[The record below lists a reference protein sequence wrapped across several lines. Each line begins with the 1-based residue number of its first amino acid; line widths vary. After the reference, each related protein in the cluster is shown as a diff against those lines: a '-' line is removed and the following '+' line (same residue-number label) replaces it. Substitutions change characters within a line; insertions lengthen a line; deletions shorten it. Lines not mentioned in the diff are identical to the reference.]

1 MRQAGRLRP
10 TGLLPPIRPCV
21 GISCAEKQPRKP
33 SALRTHHHIPSSHP
47 PTFAIQIAQ
56 SIPPCCKL
64 QWPKIGSPP
73 HQIRMISSKK
83 QQKSFCFT
91 LHGCRLYWLSGAQG
105 SIFVHLRYKNLPG
118 ETAFSEA
125 AIAFGIAIL
134 DAARVATTLTFTG
147 RSARL
152 FLRWLVAVFLRS

>member
-1 MRQAGRLRP
+1 MLQTPMAKNRL
-10 TGLLPPIRPCV
+10 
-21 GISCAEKQPRKP
+21 
-33 SALRTHHHIPSSHP
+33 PSSSNQDDFLKETTEKFLFHL
-47 PTFAIQIAQ
+47 AR
-56 SIPPCCKL
+56 L
-64 QWPKIGSPP
+64 Q
-73 HQIRMISSKK
+73 
-83 QQKSFCFT
+83 T
-91 LHGCRLYWLSGAQG
+91 LLVLSGAQG
-105 SIFVHLRYKNLPG
+105 SIFVHLRYKNLPV